1 MLALPIERFFRL
13 SEAGVRCGPDG
24 VSVGPTALV
33 VRAGAGWAA
42 RPRAELE
49 AELSD
54 LYGLPIDLA
63 GRDDRLAG
71 IARALERGEPA
82 LAAIGAL
89 LLRFPDPPSLAKGS
103 PACGSA
109 ELARRL
115 FDSGLLDKDWDP
127 AQHPRVGEPP
137 NPGWFA
143 AKPEDAPN
151 AGPPR
156 APSRSS
162 SRREAFRLGL
172 RFMRDLMA
180 DTADE
185 VIRTGKVALWLA
197 PKLWGPIEFVVEL
210 LKSSELNPDEQRA
223 IDYGRASVDPP
234 KTLEELQRPPTQ
246 NVLGYERHHIVE
258 QNPDN
263 IAKGPDVE
271 EIEKFGRD
279 LIDDPSN
286 IVWIPRFKHEQITRY
301 YNSEDPDDPLGRIRR
316 KMINDLDFAGQRA
329 AGLEA
334 LRKVGV
340 LQ

>member
-1 MLALPIERFFRL
+1 LLALPIERFFRL

-24 VSVGPTALV
+24 LYVGPTPLIA
-33 VRAGAGWAA
+33 RAGAGWAA

-49 AELSD
+49 EELSD
-54 LYGLPIDLA
+54 LYGLPIDLG
-63 GRDDRLAG
+63 GREDRLAG
-71 IARALERGEPA
+71 IARAFARGEPA

-89 LLRFPDPPSLAKGS
+89 LLRFPDPPSLAKGA
-103 PACGSA
+103 PARGSA

-127 AQHPRVGEPP
+127 AKHPRVGEPP

-143 AKPEDAPN
+143 AKPEDVSS
-151 AGPPR
+151 AGPPS
-156 APSRSS
+156 APSPSL
-162 SRREAFRLGL
+162 SRREIFRLGL
-172 RFMRDLMA
+172 RFMRGLIA
-180 DTADE
+180 ETADK
-185 VIRTGKVALWLA
+185 VLRSGKLALWLA
-197 PKLWGPIEFVVEL
+197 PKLCGPIQLVVEL
-210 LKSSELNPDEQRA
+210 LDSSELDPDEQRS
-223 IDYGRASVDPP
+223 IDQGRASVDPP

-271 EIEKFGRD
+271 AIEKFGRD

-301 YNSEDPDDPLGRIRR
+301 YNSEDRDDPLRRIHR
-316 KMINDLDFAGQRA
+316 KVVNDLDFAGQRA

-334 LRKVGV
+334 LRKFGV
-340 LQ
+340 LI